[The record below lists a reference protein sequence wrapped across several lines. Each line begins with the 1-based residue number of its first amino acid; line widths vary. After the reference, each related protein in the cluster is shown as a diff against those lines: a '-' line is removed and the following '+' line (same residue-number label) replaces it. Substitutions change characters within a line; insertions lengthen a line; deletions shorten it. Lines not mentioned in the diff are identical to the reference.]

1 MYIGTCSHHTIIC
14 SSYSK
19 RITWGKAELLHSCL
33 CKYWMKL
40 SNQPNQWPRAF
51 LAVLSNLSFLHIHL
65 RRSITFLYPFFLFL
79 RRNLVFESLS
89 HFILKIFLLTFVI
102 EVLDLPLIL
111 KSFTS
116 KKCQIRIKCTQSPV
130 VTLQRCKQTNFS

>member
-1 MYIGTCSHHTIIC
+1 
-14 SSYSK
+14 
-19 RITWGKAELLHSCL
+19 
-33 CKYWMKL
+33 MKL
-40 SNQPNQWPRAF
+40 SIQPNQWPRAF

-79 RRNLVFESLS
+79 RRNKIIWVFESLS

-102 EVLDLPLIL
+102 EVLDLLLFL

-116 KKCQIRIKCTQSPV
+116 EKCQIRIKCTKSPI
-130 VTLQRCKQTNFS
+130 VTLQRCKQTNFHKKTIRTGESSIFIQYELSYYS